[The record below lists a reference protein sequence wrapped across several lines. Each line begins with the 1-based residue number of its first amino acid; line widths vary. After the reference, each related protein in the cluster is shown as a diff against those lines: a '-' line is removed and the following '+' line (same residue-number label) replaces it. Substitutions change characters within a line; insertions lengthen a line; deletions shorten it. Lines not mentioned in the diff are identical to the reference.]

1 MGAQRP
7 SVTVLRLNHRRGRDA
22 RITSHCGLVARA
34 LGATGIAIAGEKDDN
49 ALESISDVVER
60 WGGGFTA
67 RYEPSP
73 LRLMK
78 DWEGNVVHM
87 TMYGLPVQDVVPALT
102 GTEEPI
108 LLVIGGSKVRREVY
122 DLADHNVAVTGQ
134 PHSEVAALAI
144 FLQLLYGE
152 GALSLEFPGP
162 MRIVPSE
169 HGKVIIDD

>member
-1 MGAQRP
+1 MGTQRP

-34 LGATGIAIAGEKDDN
+34 MGATDIAIAGEKDEN
-49 ALESISDVVER
+49 ALESINDVVER
-60 WGGGFTA
+60 WGGDFTA
-67 RYEPSP
+67 RHESSP
-73 LRLMK
+73 LKLMK
-78 DWEGNVVHM
+78 DWEGKVVHL
-87 TMYGLPVQDVVPALT
+87 TMYGLPAQDVAPALT
-102 GTEEPI
+102 GTDEPL

-122 DLADHNVAVTGQ
+122 DIADHNVAVTGQ

-144 FLQLLYGE
+144 FLHLLYGE

-162 MRIVPSE
+162 MRIVPTE